1 MLIPTHN
8 LSLPS
13 LSPLVTVH
21 LFSMSVG
28 IFLFH
33 KVHYYSKQYIDFNII
48 PIKFTNGIFHRTG
61 MKNVKFVWRHK
72 RSQIAKAILRKKN
85 EAGEI
90 RTLGFRLYYK
100 VTVIKKVWY
109 WHENRNIDQWNRL
122 ESSEI
127 NSHSYGQLIYNKG
140 SKNIQWR
147 KDSLFNKWCWENCI
161 ILLHHTEKLTQDKLK
176 T

>member
-1 MLIPTHN
+1 MIYNVVWFQMYSKSIYIRYFPFIGSYELQFPVLCSMFLLVICSIYSSMYMLIPTHN

-85 EAGEI
+85 KA
-90 RTLGFRLYYK
+90 
-100 VTVIKKVWY
+100 
-109 WHENRNIDQWNRL
+109 
-122 ESSEI
+122 
-127 NSHSYGQLIYNKG
+127 
-140 SKNIQWR
+140 
-147 KDSLFNKWCWENCI
+147 
-161 ILLHHTEKLTQDKLK
+161 
-176 T
+176 